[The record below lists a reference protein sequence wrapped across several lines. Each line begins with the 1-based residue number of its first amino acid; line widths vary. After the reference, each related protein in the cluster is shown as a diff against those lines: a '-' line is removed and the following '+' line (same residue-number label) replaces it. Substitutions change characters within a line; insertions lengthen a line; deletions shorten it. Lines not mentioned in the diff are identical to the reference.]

1 VRADA
6 VAADP
11 GRRARLLIFGL
22 FAGYMLLAAGL
33 YYFRGFSFI
42 TPDRWAFFLFL
53 GAALVGQGLA
63 FLRDWVPFVLLLFGY
78 EFMRGVAGD
87 VVTADGYTAEEHGR
101 ILVQPLIDAE
111 RFLCGGI
118 PTVWLQERL
127 YEPGRAHW
135 YDVLAGLVYLLH
147 FVFPLVFAFLL
158 WLRWRDRF
166 WRFSLA
172 MLLMTYLAFFFFLL
186 LPSAPPWLAERWGY
200 VEGIARPSGQ
210 AYRVLLP
217 NRYDN
222 LDTFTIW
229 THRSPNPVAALPS
242 LHAAF
247 PWLVLLFAVRFYGRR
262 AWLFLLY
269 NAAVWF
275 SVVYLAQHW
284 VIDILAGIAWATVS
298 FYASEALWRWLSA
311 RTGQRS
317 AGRARLVGR
326 LVPALPGLGG
336 IAVSPLH
343 HARRLARRLF
353 GATSRI

>member
-1 VRADA
+1 MV
-6 VAADP
+6 
-11 GRRARLLIFGL
+11 
-22 FAGYMLLAAGL
+22 LAAGL

-53 GAALVGQGLA
+53 GAALVGQGIA

-87 VVTADGYTAEEHGR
+87 VVTADGYTAEAHGR

-111 RFLCGGI
+111 RFLFGGI
-118 PTVWLQERL
+118 PTIWLQERL

-158 WLRWRDRF
+158 WLRWKDRF

-172 MLLMTYLAFFFFLL
+172 MLLMTYLAFFWFLL

-229 THRSPNPVAALPS
+229 THHSPNPVAALPS

-262 AWLFLLY
+262 GWIFLLY

-284 VIDILAGIAWATVS
+284 VIDILAGIAWATLS
-298 FYASEALWRWLSA
+298 FYASEALWRRVSA
-311 RTGQRS
+311 RTGRLAVSQRRLP
-317 AGRARLVGR
+317 GRR
-326 LVPALPGLGG
+326 VPAFAATGG
-336 IAVSPLH
+336 GAVWPLQ
-343 HARRLARRLF
+343 HARQLARRLF
-353 GATSRI
+353 GATSRY